1 MNQISQ
7 YFGKNPKKRDLSD
20 SLKTVDDDSKK
31 PRESSSESYTEE
43 AGVFEESVESA
54 HFRKVLLNYLKNLE
68 RKINDL
74 YTLANRNEE
83 MQVKGDKQLIGL
95 TFSVEF

>member
-31 PRESSSESYTEE
+31 PRESYTEE
-43 AGVFEESVESA
+43 AGVFEESVESD

-68 RKINDL
+68 RKINDR
-74 YTLANRNEE
+74 YTLANRNKE